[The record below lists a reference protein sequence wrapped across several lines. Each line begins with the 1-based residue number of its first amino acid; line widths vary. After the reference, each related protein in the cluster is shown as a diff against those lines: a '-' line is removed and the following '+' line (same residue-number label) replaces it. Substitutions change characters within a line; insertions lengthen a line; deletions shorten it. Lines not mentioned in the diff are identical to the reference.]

1 MTDVTELRDN
11 LDKALDAQRDALMD
25 ATSAAYE
32 FGLTTGRHEQAARA
46 MRWLKENSAHYAG
59 NISYSNYELFM
70 ETLVVAFEK
79 AMRPTT
85 TQEEL

>member
-1 MTDVTELRDN
+1 MTDENELKR
-11 LDKALDAQRDALMD
+11 LDKALEDQRDALQASID
-25 ATSAAYE
+25 AAYK
-32 FGLTTGRHEQAARA
+32 FGLKRGSQQQRARS

>member
-32 FGLTTGRHEQAARA
+32 FGLKTGRDEQLKQDSEFWRLVLVRELGFTQEAASTTIESF
-46 MRWLKENSAHYAG
+46 K
-59 NISYSNYELFM
+59 
-70 ETLVVAFEK
+70 K
-79 AMRPTT
+79 AMRPAT
-85 TQEEL
+85 TQEYN

>member
-1 MTDVTELRDN
+1 MTDENELKR
-11 LDKALDAQRDALMD
+11 LDKALEDQRDALQASID
-25 ATSAAYE
+25 AAYK
-32 FGLTTGRHEQAARA
+32 FGLKRGSQQQRARS

-79 AMRPTT
+79 AMSL
-85 TQEEL
+85 QEES